1 MTGPHPAVA
10 AVRLAVRAVLS
21 TLEPGAR
28 VLVACSGGADSLA
41 LAEAVAFEAPKLA
54 VAAGAVV
61 VDHGLQDGSAAVAT
75 RAAAQCRRL
84 GLDPVEVVAVQ
95 VEDGRA
101 GPEAA
106 ARAARYAALEAAAER
121 LGAELV
127 LLGHTRDDQAEG
139 VLLGLARGSG
149 ARSLSGMPA
158 RRGRYARPLLGL
170 SRSQTAAAAAAS
182 GLRPWEDPHNAD
194 PAYARVRARSL
205 LAALEAELGPGVAAA
220 LARTADQLREDAD
233 HLDAEAAAAREHLGE
248 APYLA
253 ADLRA
258 IPRAVRTRLWRLLLT
273 AAGAPAGA
281 LSFAHI
287 EACDALVREWHGQ
300 GPVNVPGGI
309 AVRRSGDRVSITGAP
324 RVE

>member
-21 TLEPGAR
+21 TLQPGAR

-158 RRGRYARPLLGL
+158 RRGRYARPLLWL

-233 HLDAEAAAAREHLGE
+233 HLDAEAAAAREHLVA

-258 IPRAVRTRLWRLLLT
+258 VPRAVRTRLWRLLLT

>member
-1 MTGPHPAVA
+1 
-10 AVRLAVRAVLS
+10 VRVAVRAVLS

-61 VDHGLQDGSAAVAT
+61 VDHGLQDGSAAVAA

-170 SRSQTAAAAAAS
+170 SRSQPAAAAAAS

-205 LAALEAELGPGVAAA
+205 LAALEAELGPGAEPGAFVGFAGARVIKDTTKQTLPPGFQTAEFLLKHGLVDQIVSRLELRDRIRDLLAA
-220 LARTADQLREDAD
+220 L
-233 HLDAEAAAAREHLGE
+233 HLKKK
-248 APYLA
+248 P
-253 ADLRA
+253 
-258 IPRAVRTRLWRLLLT
+258 T
-273 AAGAPAGA
+273 APA
-281 LSFAHI
+281 
-287 EACDALVREWHGQ
+287 DAT
-300 GPVNVPGGI
+300 
-309 AVRRSGDRVSITGAP
+309 A
-324 RVE
+324 